1 MNQELFKDGYDFGDV
16 TKTLL
21 GTTSDVVTGTVK
33 GVAKLGEGIGDLV
46 SYGGAGILDLFGKD
60 KKADQIR
67 QKASES
73 FIDKLAKPIDN
84 FNDRYSLLGSKGQQ
98 VTEGIGQMAGIMA
111 TGGLGASAGLGTLGT
126 TAITSAVTGTSS
138 MGRGMGEAY
147 KGGATDG
154 EALVYGTISGIA
166 EAGTE
171 LIFGGL
177 GKSIKAVGLS
187 SGLSSADDM
196 LAKKLS
202 EKISN
207 QLAKNLVEYGVKA
220 SGEGLEEVASGV
232 IQALGKKL
240 LICQKK
246 N

>member
-1 MNQELFKDGYDFGDV
+1 
-16 TKTLL
+16 
-21 GTTSDVVTGTVK
+21 
-33 GVAKLGEGIGDLV
+33 
-46 SYGGAGILDLFGKD
+46 
-60 KKADQIR
+60 
-67 QKASES
+67 
-73 FIDKLAKPIDN
+73 
-84 FNDRYSLLGSKGQQ
+84 
-98 VTEGIGQMAGIMA
+98 MA

-196 LAKKLS
+196 LAK
-202 EKISN
+202 N
-207 QLAKNLVEYGVKA
+207 
-220 SGEGLEEVASGV
+220 
-232 IQALGKKL
+232 
-240 LICQKK
+240 
-246 N
+246 